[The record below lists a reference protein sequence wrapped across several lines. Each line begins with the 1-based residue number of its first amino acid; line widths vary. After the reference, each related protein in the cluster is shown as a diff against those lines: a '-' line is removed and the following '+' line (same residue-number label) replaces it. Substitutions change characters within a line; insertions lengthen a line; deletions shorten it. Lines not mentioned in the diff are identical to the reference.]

1 MLPSQPHAPGVLDRQ
16 LLHRPQPGSLHNEG
30 LASTKTESQV
40 LKLSRKHSWLS
51 TGGCPH
57 LQFYCLLSLP
67 CFPPSPEGKLF
78 TQSRGQIG

>member
-30 LASTKTESQV
+30 LASTKTESQT
-40 LKLSRKHSWLS
+40 LLAQHRRLS
-51 TGGCPH
+51 TPPV
-57 LQFYCLLSLP
+57 LLPPFSTLLS
-67 CFPPSPEGKLF
+67 PSPEGKLF